1 MLKEKLNIRSYDEIS
16 EKWDEI
22 RSNQEIN
29 QCVVAFA
36 SFLKK
41 NSYILDIGCG
51 TGSPID
57 TYLTS
62 NNFKVLGIDSSKEM
76 IKIAKSKNITNA
88 KFINIDF
95 FSFKSKRKFDAII
108 AFDSLW
114 HINYSKQEKIYKKL
128 ANLIKPNGYLMF
140 TCGKNDDERYGT
152 MLNKKFYYASL
163 YKDEVVNLLSNNGFF
178 IVCSFVDYVE
188 KTTGSRDLLI
198 VARKK
203 DQ

>member
-1 MLKEKLNIRSYDEIS
+1 MLKEKLNIKSYDEIS
-16 EKWDEI
+16 KKWDEI

-29 QCVVAFA
+29 QCVVSFT

-41 NSYILDIGCG
+41 NSYILGIGCG

-62 NNFKVLGIDSSKEM
+62 NNFKVLGIDSSHEM

-128 ANLIKPNGYLMF
+128 ATLIKPNGYLMF
-140 TCGKNDDERYGT
+140 TCGKSDDERYGT

-163 YKDEVVNLLSNNGFF
+163 YKDEVVNLLSNNGF
-178 IVCSFVDYVE
+178 IVVLAFVDYNE
-188 KTTGSRDLLI
+188 KTTGTRDLLI
-198 VARKK
+198 AARKK

>member
-57 TYLTS
+57 TYLTC

-128 ANLIKPNGYLMF
+128 SLLIKDGGYLMF

>member
-1 MLKEKLNIRSYDEIS
+1 
-16 EKWDEI
+16 
-22 RSNQEIN
+22 
-29 QCVVAFA
+29 
-36 SFLKK
+36 
-41 NSYILDIGCG
+41 
-51 TGSPID
+51 
-57 TYLTS
+57 
-62 NNFKVLGIDSSKEM
+62 M

-88 KFINIDF
+88 KFINIDL

-128 ANLIKPNGYLMF
+128 SLLIKDGGYLMF

-163 YKDEVVNLLSNNGFF
+163 YKDEVVNLLSNNSFS
-178 IVCSFVDYVE
+178 IVCSFIDYVE

-203 DQ
+203 GQ